1 MARPKKELKS
11 KYVIFYKK
19 EGEPNPIKSKLSIY
33 TYSQHLI
40 VSARTAREAELENYE
55 KMLNKGYVIY
65 HIRLY
70 DDSREGAI
78 ADAIKI

>member
-1 MARPKKELKS
+1 MARPRKKLKS

-19 EGEPNPIKSKLSIY
+19 EGEPNPIKSELSIY
-33 TYSQHLI
+33 TYPQHLI

-78 ADAIKI
+78 ADGIKI

>member
-19 EGEPNPIKSKLSIY
+19 EGEPNPIKSELSIY
-33 TYSQHLI
+33 TYAQHII
-40 VSARTAREAELENYE
+40 VSARTAREAEIENYE
-55 KMLNKGYVIY
+55 KMLKDGHVIY